1 MKEFNAKVF
10 HEEGKPDKIIY
21 ECDKERNIE
30 CKGYKNCRE
39 CDYTTNIKYAR
50 DVSKSKMIIEEYTI
64 NGKKYQISYLEDTK
78 AIDVFSALNR
88 MIVSGKLY
96 DCCKEIVIN
105 KLFQPII
112 DIQPMKKKKW
122 FK

>member
-64 NGKKYQISYLEDTK
+64 NGEKYQISYLEDTK

-112 DIQPMKKKKW
+112 DIQPMKKNKW

>member
-21 ECDKERNIE
+21 ECDKERNTE

-64 NGKKYQISYLEDTK
+64 NGEKYQISYLEDTK

-112 DIQPMKKKKW
+112 DIQPMKKNKW

>member
-21 ECDKERNIE
+21 ECDKAKNTE

-39 CDYTTNIKYAR
+39 CNYTTDIKYAR
-50 DVSKSKMIIEEYTI
+50 DVSKDKMIIEEYII
-64 NGKKYQISYLEDTK
+64 NGAKYQIGYLEDTK

-88 MIVSGKLY
+88 MIVSGKIC
-96 DCCKEIVIN
+96 DCCEEITIIKLFEPTIMAQPIKKN
-105 KLFQPII
+105 KLF
-112 DIQPMKKKKW
+112 K
-122 FK
+122 